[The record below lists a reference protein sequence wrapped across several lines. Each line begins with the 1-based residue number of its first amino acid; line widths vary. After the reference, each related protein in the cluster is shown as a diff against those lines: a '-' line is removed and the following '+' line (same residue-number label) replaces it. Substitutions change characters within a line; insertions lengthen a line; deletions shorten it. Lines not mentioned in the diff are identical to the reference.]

1 MAKNKPVK
9 YQLKV
14 DIQCGTCGT
23 LTHLQGDSFPK
34 FCPCCGTGM
43 ERYCLRCQKKAV
55 MFFEEWW
62 PEEDEC
68 VRTYSPA
75 KRCSRCNALLEQ
87 PAEDPGDHHH

>member
-1 MAKNKPVK
+1 MPQNKPVK

-14 DIQCGTCGT
+14 DVQCGACGT
-23 LTHLQGDSFPK
+23 LTHLQGETFPK
-34 FCPCCGTGM
+34 FCPCCGAAM
-43 ERYCLRCQKKAV
+43 ERYCLRCQKRAT

-75 KRCSRCNALLEQ
+75 KRCSCCNALLEE
-87 PAEDPGDHHH
+87 PVAPPGDQE